1 MSPKPEDE
9 GNTML
14 MRTAL
19 TALFAATAAGALI
32 LPAAVAEA
40 DPADYVIESA
50 NGTERVWQQTW
61 WDGEPTITA
70 DFHGSDNQHWIF
82 WGNRTI
88 QNAGTDLCATA
99 DNGRV
104 IGADCNG
111 DDPGQRWT
119 IRGDHNQKQLRN
131 EETGNCATY
140 EGYDDQLTLH
150 TCDGNRLNQRWYLN
164 I

>member
-1 MSPKPEDE
+1 
-9 GNTML
+9 ML

-19 TALFAATAAGALI
+19 TALFAAAAAGALMV
-32 LPAAVAEA
+32 PAAAAAEA

-70 DFHGSDNQHWIF
+70 DFHGTDNQHWIF

-99 DNGRV
+99 DHGRI

-119 IRGDHNQKQLRN
+119 IRGDHNQKLLRN

-140 EGYDDQLTLH
+140 EGLEDQLTLH
-150 TCDGNRLNQRWYLN
+150 TCDVNRINQRWYLN